1 MVKRVTTNGMMM
13 SYRSNLMRSYQK
25 LGHVSEQVT
34 TQRRF
39 NSYAESPAKASQA
52 FQLRRNRWNT
62 ESQISNSKYVV
73 HKFQQAWNSLESVYQ
88 DLGNSMVK
96 YSDLRAKNDTLGS
109 GRAALGETIKGAAE
123 SMVQT
128 MNAKFGENFI
138 FSGSDGKRVPFEIEN
153 GKVYY
158 RGIDVDG
165 PTQADMDKLQ
175 ETLDEHT
182 YVDLGM
188 GMKENPNDGTLI
200 GSSAFDTA
208 LNGLQFLGHGTGSYT
223 FTNADGTPGKTVTGL
238 PNNLISIC
246 NELGRVWSGCDP
258 DSGAFAADAVPAG
271 SNAADA
277 DEYVTALENKLQ
289 DALNGLHENWI
300 SDDTKSTFLKNNQ
313 SRLESL
319 DDALNEQITTLEDID
334 PAEAITSL
342 MWAQYSYNAALRIGT
357 NLLSQSLID
366 YMN

>member
-1 MVKRVTTNGMMM
+1 MVRRVTTNGMMM
-13 SYRSNLMRSYQK
+13 SYKSNLMRSYNM
-25 LGHVSEQVT
+25 LGKVSEQVT
-34 TQRRF
+34 TQRKF
-39 NSYAESPAKASQA
+39 NSYAENPAKASQA

-62 ESQISNSKYVV
+62 ESQISNSKYVT

-109 GRAALGETIKGAAE
+109 GRSALGEIIKSAAE

-138 FSGSDGKRVPFEIEN
+138 FSGADGKNVPFSID
-153 GKVYY
+153 GDKVLY
-158 RGIDVDG
+158 RGVDVNG
-165 PTQADMDKLQ
+165 STQGD
-175 ETLDEHT
+175 LDAMQKMLNEHT

-188 GMKENPNDGTLI
+188 GMQENPNDGQLI

-208 LNGLQFLGHGTGSYT
+208 LNGLQFLGHGTSDYT
-223 FTNADGTPGKTVTGL
+223 FKNADGTDGNTIKDL
-238 PNNLISIC
+238 PNNLIAIC
-246 NELGRVWSGCDP
+246 TELGRVWSGCDP
-258 DSGAFAADAVPAG
+258 DSGAFGADAVPAG
-271 SNAADA
+271 SGAADA
-277 DEYVTALENKLQ
+277 DEYVTALENRLQ
-289 DALNGLHENWI
+289 DCLNDLHENWI
-300 SDDTKSTFLKNNQ
+300 SNDTRSTFLKNNQ

-357 NLLSQSLID
+357 SILSQSLID

>member
-13 SYRSNLMRSYQK
+13 SYKSNLMRSYK
-25 LGHVSEQVT
+25 MLGKVSEQVT
-34 TQRRF
+34 TQRKF
-39 NSYAESPAKASQA
+39 NSYAENPARASQA

-62 ESQISNSKYVV
+62 ESQISNSKYVT
-73 HKFQQAWNSLESVYQ
+73 HKFQQAWNSLETVYQ
-88 DLGNSMVK
+88 DLGHTMVK

-109 GRAALGETIKGAAE
+109 GRSALGETIKGAAE

-138 FSGSDGKRVPFEIEN
+138 FSAADGKNVPFEID
-153 GKVYY
+153 GDKVLY
-158 RGIDVDG
+158 RGVDVTDMAFD
-165 PTQADMDKLQ
+165 ADRLKM
-175 ETLDEHT
+175 LDEHT

-188 GMKENPNDGTLI
+188 GMQENPNNGQLI

-208 LNGLQFLGHGTGSYT
+208 LNGLQFLGHGTSDYT
-223 FTNADGTPGKTVTGL
+223 FKNADGTDGKTINDL
-238 PNNLISIC
+238 PNNLIAIC

-258 DSGAFAADAVPAG
+258 DSGAFGADAVPAG
-271 SNAADA
+271 SNASSP
-277 DEYVTALENKLQ
+277 DEYVTALENRLQ
-289 DALNGLHENWI
+289 DCLNDLHENWI
-300 SDDTKSTFLKNNQ
+300 SNDTRSSFLKNNQ

-357 NLLSQSLID
+357 SILSQSLID